1 MQTEHYADEDGDDL
15 FGKSVDELSPRARRR
30 VLAAIERMEDGNF
43 GDWKSL
49 GSQLREHRIHAE
61 GGLRIYFSIQ
71 NDEIVLLLISGV
83 KSSQDRDIRIARER
97 LLNHETRKK

>member
-1 MQTEHYADEDGDDL
+1 MRTEHYAD
-15 FGKSVDELSPRARRR
+15 
-30 VLAAIERMEDGNF
+30 EDGNF

-49 GSQLREHRIHAE
+49 GGQLREHRIHAE
-61 GGLRIYFSIQ
+61 GGLRIYYSIQ

>member
-1 MQTEHYADEDGDDL
+1 MQIEHYADEDGDDL

-49 GSQLREHRIHAE
+49 GGQLREHRIHAE
-61 GGLRIYFSIQ
+61 GGLRIYYSIQ
-71 NDEIVLLLISGV
+71 NDEIVLLLISGM
-83 KSSQDRDIRIARER
+83 KSSQDKDIRIARER